1 MAEPSPNPAP
11 VPGLPARQIAAAIL
25 EGVLRRS
32 RAFDDELEQQSEAL
46 QALED
51 RDRALVRMLAAT
63 VLRRLGTLKHIIA
76 GMLTTPVPQEIA
88 RVETALLLGAA
99 QIIFLDVPDHA
110 AVDLSV
116 RLVQGEKHAARYA
129 GLVNAVLRRITREG
143 KAQLAQLDTIAL
155 DTPPWL
161 LSRWINRYGEET
173 ARAIATD
180 RKSVV

>member
-1 MAEPSPNPAP
+1 M
-11 VPGLPARQIAAAIL
+11 
-25 EGVLRRS
+25 
-32 RAFDDELEQQSEAL
+32 AL

-76 GMLTTPVPQEIA
+76 GKLKSCLPQEIA
-88 RVETALLLGAA
+88 RVDTRSAARRGANL
-99 QIIFLDVPDHA
+99 FLDVPDHA

-143 KAQLAQLDTIAL
+143 KRELADTRHDRARYAAMAAHTLDQSLTAKR
-155 DTPPWL
+155 PPARSPRRMSA
-161 LSRWINRYGEET
+161 SRRST
-173 ARAIATD
+173 
-180 RKSVV
+180 SP